1 MLATDVTDGVLMLR
15 VYGRAFVKLP
25 RKLYYNMMLAL
36 TSILL
41 AFFIAGIG
49 AISLIQGYFHLNSSL
64 WPIVRQMHENYT
76 ALGYVITGIFTLS
89 WIGSKAVYR
98 IKRYDVN

>member
-1 MLATDVTDGVLMLR
+1 MTFGDYPAFPCLLTVGMLAIDVTDGVLMLR
-15 VYGRAFVKLP
+15 VHGRAFVKPP

-49 AISLIQGYFHLNSSL
+49 AISLIRG
-64 WPIVRQMHENYT
+64 T
-76 ALGYVITGIFTLS
+76 AI
-89 WIGSKAVYR
+89 
-98 IKRYDVN
+98 

>member
-1 MLATDVTDGVLMLR
+1 MLAIDVTDGVLMLR
-15 VYGRAFVKLP
+15 VYGRAFVKPP

-49 AISLIQGYFHLNSSL
+49 AINLLQGYFHLNSSF

-76 ALGYVITGIFTLS
+76 ATSIFTLS
-89 WIGSKAVYR
+89 WVGSKAVYR